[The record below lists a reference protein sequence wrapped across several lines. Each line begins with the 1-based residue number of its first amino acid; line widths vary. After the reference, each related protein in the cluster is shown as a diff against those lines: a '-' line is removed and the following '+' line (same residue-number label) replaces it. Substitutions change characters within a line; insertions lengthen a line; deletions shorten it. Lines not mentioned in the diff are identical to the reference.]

1 MFLKQIFT
9 VSSQKDSKSIDA
21 PLNIPLM
28 IVPKNNVV
36 WLLLEKETVVEQETS
51 KNAFKFLMQNSNKQK
66 KLEKKSVVN
75 SKCKLHNDVLDLC
88 DVNFR
93 LAEFPNAQKLM
104 KCLVDVLW
112 HVDRNHEHIN
122 NKFAEKQC
130 KGLPSY
136 FNPVF
141 NHTYNDYKA
150 LKKGKTK
157 AFARMVATLFR

>member
-1 MFLKQIFT
+1 M
-9 VSSQKDSKSIDA
+9 
-21 PLNIPLM
+21 
-28 IVPKNNVV
+28 
-36 WLLLEKETVVEQETS
+36 VEQETS

-93 LAEFPNAQKLM
+93 QAEFSNAQKLM

-112 HVDRNHEHIN
+112 HVDGNHEHIN

-136 FNPVF
+136 SNPVF